1 MTAPIITLDRIVA
14 VTTDVVFSLRNLPEY
29 INLQAICDA
38 AGVNR
43 QTASAIRD
51 RGTGKPKNVFPL
63 RDALDDCGA
72 LEQAPEGWEPQTEKK
87 KRELSG
93 DLVESVRELSR
104 NNPGESREK

>member
-1 MTAPIITLDRIVA
+1 MPITLDQIMADTRAVA
-14 VTTDVVFSLRNLPEY
+14 YSLEILDERLNLS
-29 INLQAICDA
+29 AICRAANVRRDTADA
-38 AGVNR
+38 
-43 QTASAIRD
+43 IKK
-51 RGTGKPKNVFPL
+51 RGTGKPKNIIPL
-63 RDALDDCGA
+63 RDALADCGA